1 MANVTIKGREYPL
14 CLTVAGLDALKA
26 RGYSLGDISGLLRI
40 EAGSTMD
47 DVAERATWLLSI
59 LIHEGEANRA
69 YSESD
74 GAGVVLRQVPDLN
87 ALRRMLT
94 PAQAVGM
101 LVPMM
106 QAVSESLHQDIEA
119 APPKNADQAER
130 A

>member
-1 MANVTIKGREYPL
+1 MAKVTINGREYPL
-14 CLTVAGLDALKA
+14 CLTVAALDELKA
-26 RGYSLGDISGLLRI
+26 RGYALGDLSGLLRI

-59 LIHEGEANRA
+59 LIREGEANRA
-69 YSESD
+69 WCESD
-74 GAGVVLRQVPDLN
+74 GTGVTLRLVPGYD
-87 ALRRMLT
+87 ALKRMLT
-94 PAQAVGM
+94 PAQAIGT

-119 APPKNADQAER
+119 APSKNVDQAGR